1 MEKLFISK
9 YTKLRISNHRLN
21 IKQGRYAKTPVHLRT
36 CNICKSLKLD
46 NEFRFIFV
54 CDKYDDLRRCYLMR
68 LLKLLSTLIY
78 YLQEI
83 TLLLLISQQI
93 DIDSLVINYI
103 NQCFETRAKHHEQ

>member
-21 IKQGRYAKTPVHLRT
+21 IKLGRYAKAPVHFRT

-46 NEFRFIFV
+46 NEFLFICV

-68 LLKLLSTLIY
+68 LLKSLSTLI
-78 YLQEI
+78 
-83 TLLLLISQQI
+83 
-93 DIDSLVINYI
+93 
-103 NQCFETRAKHHEQ
+103 H